1 MLKTENQTG
10 AVQRV
15 PSQKSEVSKL
25 RKIFLIVAI
34 VGAFT
39 LGLRHAIPS
48 EESLGGAF
56 DSFCPFGAV
65 ETFFAYVTTGNTL
78 KTTSLL
84 NFSIFS
90 GVVATAVV
98 GGRAFCG
105 WICPLGGVQD
115 FLAGWARRF
124 TGEGKRHIRGKKSKA
139 ILPLRMP
146 DWVDKPLRYVKYVV
160 LAIILWTSITAIY
173 PPLFHLCPARA
184 VFGLKLTSLLLG
196 VLVVFLVTSVLFE
209 RFSCKYLCPL
219 GALLAISNKF
229 SFLKLKVNKE
239 QCNQCGR
246 CQQECPMGI
255 DPVTAERDVE
265 CIRCLECMDTCARP
279 EGIELRVL

>member
-1 MLKTENQTG
+1 MLKSENQTG
-10 AVQRV
+10 AVQRAH
-15 PSQKSEVSKL
+15 PQKTEVSKL
-25 RKIFLIVAI
+25 RKIFLTVAI

-39 LGLRHAIPS
+39 LGLRHALPG

-65 ETFFAYVTTGNTL
+65 ETFFAYITTGNTL

-84 NFSIFS
+84 NFAIFS

-146 DWVDKPLRYVKYVV
+146 DWLDKPLRYVKYVV
-160 LAIILWTSITAIY
+160 LALVLFTSITAIY
-173 PPLFHLCPARA
+173 PPLHALCPARA
-184 VFGLKLTSLLLG
+184 VFGLKLTSLLWG

-219 GALLAISNKF
+219 GAVLAIANKF
-229 SFLKLKVNKE
+229 SFLKLKINKDAM
-239 QCNQCGR
+239 Q
-246 CQQECPMGI
+246 
-255 DPVTAERDVE
+255 PVRALSAGVPD
-265 CIRCLECMDTCARP
+265 
-279 EGIELRVL
+279 GH

>member
-1 MLKTENQTG
+1 MLDSENKTG
-10 AVQRV
+10 VVQRARKE
-15 PSQKSEVSKL
+15 QYEVSKL
-25 RKIFLIVAI
+25 RKIFLL
-34 VGAFT
+34 AFIMLAFA
-39 LGLRHAIPS
+39 LGLRHAIPG

-65 ETFFAYVTTGNTL
+65 ETFFSYITTGKTL

-84 NFSIFS
+84 NFAIFS

-124 TGEGKRHIRGKKSKA
+124 TGEGKLHIRGKKSKA

-146 DWVDKPLRYVKYVV
+146 YWLDQPLRYLKYVV
-160 LAIILWTSITAIY
+160 LVIVLWTSITAIY
-173 PPLFHLCPARA
+173 PPLHALCPARA
-184 VFGLKLTSLLLG
+184 VFGLKLTPLLLG
-196 VLVVFLVTSVLFE
+196 VLAVFLLTSILFE
-209 RFSCKYLCPL
+209 RFSCKYICPL

-229 SFLKLKVNKE
+229 SFFKLKVNKD

-246 CQQECPMGI
+246 CKQECPMGI

>member
-1 MLKTENQTG
+1 MLGSEKNPGSLPRARVEKT
-10 AVQRV
+10 
-15 PSQKSEVSKL
+15 EVSKL

-34 VGAFT
+34 IGAFT
-39 LGLRHAIPS
+39 LGLRHAIPG

-65 ETFFAYVTTGNTL
+65 ETFYSYITTGKTL

-84 NFSIFS
+84 NFAIFS
-90 GVVATAVV
+90 GVIATTLV

-115 FLAGWARRF
+115 FLAGWARRY

-139 ILPLRMP
+139 ILPIKLP
-146 DWVDKPLRYVKYVV
+146 DWLDKPLRYVKYIVLAVV
-160 LAIILWTSITAIY
+160 LLFSVTAIY
-173 PPLFHLCPARA
+173 PPLHDLCPARA
-184 VFGLKLTSLLLG
+184 VFGLKLTPLLFG
-196 VLVVFLVTSVLFE
+196 VLVVFLASSILVE
-209 RFSCKYLCPL
+209 RFSCKYICPL
-219 GALLAISNKF
+219 GAVLAIFNKF
-229 SFLKLKVNKE
+229 SLFKLKINKF
-239 QCNQCGR
+239 QCTQCGR

-265 CIRCLECMDTCARP
+265 CIRCLECMDTCAKP
-279 EGIELRVL
+279 DGIELRVL